1 MAKDKVIYVCQSC
14 GAEFPRWTGKC
25 SYCEQWNTIVEEKIK
40 VSAGQNKQKYDFKVE
55 ESKPLSIT
63 EIEEEKFDR
72 TKTNIEEFDRI
83 LGGGIVKGSVVLI
96 GGEPGIGKSTLLHQV
111 LFRLAE
117 KGSRCLYVTGEE
129 SSPQVRMRGERLSAL
144 DKNLFVITE
153 TDVDIIIKAIKELKP
168 DIVVIDS
175 IQTVYKQEIPSSPG
189 SVSQVRE
196 NAYYLAFMAKNTGIS
211 TFFVGHIT
219 KDGSVAGPKVLEHI
233 VDTVLYFEGEAHHSF
248 RILRAVKNRYG
259 STNEIGIFEMT
270 GAGLK
275 EITNPSKMLLQE
287 RPKESSGTIVVPSI
301 EGSRPLL
308 IEIQSLTSY
317 NGGFGAARRT
327 TSGVDHRRVGLLIA
341 VLEKRLGLNLYDQDV
356 YVNVAGGLSVVEPAI
371 DLGIVLSILSSFRNK
386 PIDVDIVAAGELG
399 LTGEVRAVTQ
409 IEKRISEAS
418 RLGFKKAIVSKNNV
432 SESLGRFDIQI
443 LPVKNI
449 QEAVEIIL

>member
-1 MAKDKVIYVCQSC
+1 MTKEKIVYICQSC

-25 SYCEQWNTIVEEKIK
+25 NYCEQWNTITEER
-40 VSAGQNKQKYDFKVE
+40 VVPTSQNKRNYDFDVK
-55 ESKPLSIT
+55 ESKPLPIT
-63 EIEEEKFDR
+63 DIKEEEFER
-72 TKTNIEEFDRI
+72 IKTSISEFDRI
-83 LGGGIVKGSVVLI
+83 IGGGIVKGSVILI

-111 LFRLAE
+111 LFNLASANS
-117 KGSRCLYVTGEE
+117 KCLYVTGEE
-129 SSPQVRMRGERLSAL
+129 SRAQIKMRGDRLSAL
-144 DKNLFVITE
+144 DKNLLIITE
-153 TDVDIIIKAIKELKP
+153 TNVDIIIKTMKELKP

-196 NAYYLAFMAKNTGIS
+196 NAFYLSFLAKNLGI
-211 TFFVGHIT
+211 TMFFVGHIT
-219 KDGSVAGPKVLEHI
+219 KDGTVAGPKVLEHI

-248 RILRAVKNRYG
+248 RILRAVKNRFG

-275 EITNPSKMLLQE
+275 EVQNPSQMLLKE
-287 RPKESSGTIVVPSI
+287 RTEDSSGTIVVPSI

-308 IEIQSLTSY
+308 IEVQSLTSY
-317 NGGFGAARRT
+317 NGGFGAGRRT

-341 VLEKRLGLNLYDQDV
+341 VLEKKLGLNLYDHDV
-356 YVNVAGGLSVVEPAI
+356 YVNVAGGLSIDEPAI
-371 DLGIVLSILSSFRNK
+371 DLGIALSILSSFRNK
-386 PIDVDIVAAGELG
+386 PIDIGLVAAGEIG
-399 LTGEVRAVTQ
+399 LTGEIRAVTQ

-418 RLGFKKAIVSKNNV
+418 RLGFKRAIISKNNI
-432 SESLGRFDIQI
+432 SESLNRFNIEI

-449 QEAVEIIL
+449 QESVEIIL